1 MSDIHFHLDKPIA
14 KGLERLLAR
23 LSAELEL
30 KSVMDVYIAGG
41 IAVHLYTG
49 VRVTSDVDAEFS
61 KRFLLPKNL
70 IELVDAGNGELV
82 GLYIDPNYNSSFALL
97 HEDYMDDAIQVDMHP
112 ENLRVY
118 TLSPVDLAVSKISR
132 LSDIDR
138 EDIVALAAAGL
149 VTAEQIEARALEALG
164 GYVGNQRM
172 ILVNIQ
178 DAASAAKLAQPTSPP
193 PPK

>member
-1 MSDIHFHLDKPIA
+1 MSDIHFHLDKPMA

-30 KSVMDVYIAGG
+30 KSVMDVYIAGD

>member
-1 MSDIHFHLDKPIA
+1 MSDIHFHLDKPMA